1 LGEFGSGRNN
11 ADLQRTLASILVV
24 LGIIFA
30 GFMLLSFPL
39 GAYAFYNGNLS
50 TSSSEPVIA
59 NIPVFVV
66 GLPIDFPVRMTFADL
81 FAALWVLY
89 LALFVIALN
98 GPNKS
103 LWRTLK
109 GLKSSDSFKIS
120 DNGLLVAI
128 VAFTSV
134 TLLTTLVEKLQST
147 VGVGSG
153 ALPEV
158 DPMQTFVGIALAPIT
173 EEIGFR
179 VSTIGLV
186 AVTVL
191 LGRSNFAYALKA
203 LWHPERYLGISS
215 RRKNAVLKL
224 IYAVAI
230 ISGLMFGLAHIL
242 FGAGWQSGKFTTSS
256 IAGIALGL
264 VYIKAGFPAAVLM
277 HWSFN
282 YYRSSY
288 FYFEQSVGG
297 TFIQDVMEYL
307 LVITGAMSIA
317 YLAFSRIT
325 SKPSTS
331 LSEPE
336 ALL

>member
-1 LGEFGSGRNN
+1 MSGFGEFRNG
-11 ADLQRTLASILVV
+11 ADLLRTLAPILVV
-24 LGIIFA
+24 LVIIFA
-30 GFMLLSFPL
+30 GFMLLSFPF

-50 TSSSEPVIA
+50 AASSEPLIA

-81 FAALWVLY
+81 FAALWIIY

-98 GPNKS
+98 GPNTS

-109 GLKSSDSFKIS
+109 GLGSGPLRIS
-120 DNGLLVAI
+120 DNGILIAT

-134 TLLTTLVEKLQST
+134 TLLTSLIERVQST

-153 ALPEV
+153 ALPET
-158 DPMQTFVGIALAPIT
+158 DPMQTFVGIALAPFT

-191 LGRSNFAYALKA
+191 LGRANFAYALKA
-203 LWHPERYLGISS
+203 LWHPEKYLGIPSP
-215 RRKNAVLKL
+215 RRNAILTM
-224 IYAVAI
+224 IYGVAI

-242 FGAGWQSGKFTTSS
+242 FGAGWQVGKFTTSS
-256 IAGIALGL
+256 VAGIALGF
-264 VYIKAGFPAAVLM
+264 VYIKAGLPAAVLM

-288 FYFEQSVGG
+288 YYFELAIGG
-297 TFIQDVMEYL
+297 TNIQDGMEYL
-307 LVITGAMSIA
+307 LVIIGAISMA
-317 YLAFSRIT
+317 YLVLSRVT
-325 SKPSTS
+325 RSSTS
-331 LSEPE
+331 L
-336 ALL
+336 

>member
-1 LGEFGSGRNN
+1 LSGFGGSRNG
-11 ADLQRTLASILVV
+11 AGLQRTLAAILVV
-24 LGIIFA
+24 LVIIFA

-50 TSSSEPVIA
+50 TASSEPVIA

-81 FAALWVLY
+81 FATLWVIY

-98 GPNKS
+98 GPSTS

-109 GLKSSDSFKIS
+109 GLSHSSLKIS
-120 DNGLLVAI
+120 GNGILIAT

-134 TLLTTLVEKLQST
+134 TLLTSVIEMLQST

-153 ALPEV
+153 ALPET

-191 LGRSNFAYALKA
+191 LGRANFAYALKA
-203 LWHPERYLGISS
+203 LWHPERYLGIPSP
-215 RRKNAVLKL
+215 RRNTVLTM

-242 FGAGWQSGKFTTSS
+242 FGAGWQIGKFTTSS

-264 VYIKAGFPAAVLM
+264 VYIKAGLPAAVLM

-288 FYFEQSVGG
+288 YYFEQAIGG
-297 TFIQDVMEYL
+297 TYIQDGMEYL
-307 LVITGAMSIA
+307 LVIIGAMSMA
-317 YLAFSRIT
+317 YLVLSRVT
-325 SKPSTS
+325 KSSTS
-331 LSEPE
+331 L
-336 ALL
+336 

>member
-1 LGEFGSGRNN
+1 LSGFGGSRNG
-11 ADLQRTLASILVV
+11 AGLQRTLAAILVV
-24 LGIIFA
+24 LVIIFA

-50 TSSSEPVIA
+50 TASSEPVIA

-81 FAALWVLY
+81 FATLWVIY

-98 GPNKS
+98 GPSTS

-109 GLKSSDSFKIS
+109 GLSHSSLKIS
-120 DNGLLVAI
+120 GNGILIAT

-134 TLLTTLVEKLQST
+134 TLLTSVIEMLQST
-147 VGVGSG
+147 VGVRSG
-153 ALPEV
+153 ALPET

-191 LGRSNFAYALKA
+191 LGRANFAYALKA
-203 LWHPERYLGISS
+203 LWHPERYLGIPSP
-215 RRKNAVLKL
+215 RRNAVLTM

-242 FGAGWQSGKFTTSS
+242 FGAGWQIGKFTTSS

-264 VYIKAGFPAAVLM
+264 VYIKAGLPAAVLM

-288 FYFEQSVGG
+288 YYFEQAIGG
-297 TFIQDVMEYL
+297 TYIQDGMEYL
-307 LVITGAMSIA
+307 LVIIGAMSMA
-317 YLAFSRIT
+317 YLVLSRVT
-325 SKPSTS
+325 KSSTS
-331 LSEPE
+331 L
-336 ALL
+336 

>member
-1 LGEFGSGRNN
+1 MSELGSGRNH
-11 ADLQRTLASILVV
+11 ADLQRTLAAILVV
-24 LGIIFA
+24 LATIFA

-81 FAALWVLY
+81 FAALWVIY

-98 GPNKS
+98 GPKTS
-103 LWRTLK
+103 LWRTLR
-109 GLKSSDSFKIS
+109 GLKSSTSLKIS
-120 DNGLLVAI
+120 HNGILIAI
-128 VAFTSV
+128 VGFTSV
-134 TLLTTLVEKLQST
+134 TLLTSLIENLQST

-153 ALPEV
+153 ALPEA

-179 VSTIGLV
+179 VSMIGLV

-191 LGRSNFAYALKA
+191 LGKSDLAYALRA
-203 LWHPERYLGISS
+203 LWHPERYLGIPS
-215 RRKNAVLKL
+215 RRKNAVLTL
-224 IYAVAI
+224 IYAAAI

-242 FGAGWQSGKFTTSS
+242 FGAGWQIGKFTTSS

-264 VYIKAGFPAAVLM
+264 VYIKAGLPAAVLM

-288 FYFEQSVGG
+288 FYFEQAVGV
-297 TFIQDVMEYL
+297 TYIQDGMEFL
-307 LVITGAMSIA
+307 LVIIGALSMV
-317 YLAFSRIT
+317 YLAFSQIASRA
-325 SKPSTS
+325 SNS
-331 LSEPE
+331 L
-336 ALL
+336 